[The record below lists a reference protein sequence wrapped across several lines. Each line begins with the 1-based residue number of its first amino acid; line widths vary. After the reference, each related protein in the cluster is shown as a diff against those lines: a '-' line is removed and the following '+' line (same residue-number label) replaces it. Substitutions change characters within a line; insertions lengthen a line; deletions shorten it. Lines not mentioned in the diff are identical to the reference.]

1 MRVAILCQ
9 EEPVFLGPF
18 VREVVR
24 LRPGAVCAVVVAGSR
39 SAGERRGCPR
49 ARLEAFRTFWL
60 LFETR
65 GFVDAAWRRARR
77 ACLGPHDPTSVERL
91 ARSLGIPVQRMA
103 ARASAQ
109 LGRVIERLG
118 ADVVLNQS
126 EILLKPDV
134 LAIPRVGF
142 VNRHG
147 SLLPAHRGRMAAFWA
162 HAAEPPSY
170 GVTIHLVDEGI
181 DTGPILLQRDCPIGS
196 EETAGE
202 VEKRLSEMG
211 AVLLVETLRG
221 LAAGEITPRPQEID
235 RETYAPKIRPETA
248 RIPWEREA
256 VSIANLVRAMSP
268 RPGAATSLGSGHL
281 KIWRV
286 AVGPPR
292 SGDEMVVAPGT
303 VLPGGSFPRVACG
316 GGGSI
321 VLLEL
326 QKEGRGRVSGGEA
339 LRGRWLGPGDRFGEA
354 TQAGGE

>member
-1 MRVAILCQ
+1 MKLAFFGTPEFSVPSLALLHDSGHDI
-9 EEPVFLGPF
+9 
-18 VREVVR
+18 R
-24 LRPGAVCAVVVAGSR
+24 LVLTQPDRPSGRGRQVRPGPVKREARARGLPIFQPEHLDDPAADRIAALGVDASVVVAYGLILPASVLR
-39 SAGERRGCPR
+39 LPPMGC
-49 ARLEAFRTFWL
+49 
-60 LFETR
+60 
-65 GFVDAAWRRARR
+65 
-77 ACLGPHDPTSVERL
+77 
-91 ARSLGIPVQRMA
+91 
-103 ARASAQ
+103 
-109 LGRVIERLG
+109 
-118 ADVVLNQS
+118 
-126 EILLKPDV
+126 
-134 LAIPRVGF
+134 
-142 VNRHG
+142 VNLHA
-147 SLLPAHRGRMAAFWA
+147 SLLPRYRGAAPVA
-162 HAAEPPSY
+162 HAILRGETRT
-170 GVTIHLVDEGI
+170 GVTTLLMDEGI